1 MCVNDACPNALVLP
15 PPQGEI
21 ASCSGAQL
29 YLWTMKGQLLSRVAT
44 SCRPLGDILCVGFTQ
59 TQEWDARN
67 ALVTGS
73 ADGVVRVRVCVC
85 VCVCV

>member
-1 MCVNDACPNALVLP
+1 
-15 PPQGEI
+15 
-21 ASCSGAQL
+21 
-29 YLWTMKGQLLSRVAT
+29 MKGQLLSRVAT

-85 VCVCV
+85 VLRWSDGSRERVGASTFSLEN